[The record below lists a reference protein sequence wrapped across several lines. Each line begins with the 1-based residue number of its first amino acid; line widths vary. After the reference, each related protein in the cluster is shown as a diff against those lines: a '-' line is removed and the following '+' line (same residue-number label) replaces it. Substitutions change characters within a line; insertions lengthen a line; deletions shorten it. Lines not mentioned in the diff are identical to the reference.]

1 MCYNKY
7 VKRER
12 YLKMKKQ
19 IIYLDMDGTIADLYG
34 IENWLERLRNE
45 VEGLFLQCEPLITE
59 SELLVLFPNDIY
71 ELRIC
76 SMTPMNASK
85 EYCVKVIEEKN
96 IWLDKHFPSI
106 KKRTYLEYGYNKN
119 IRNSKNHILID
130 DNKTIRENYRG
141 LALEPMWV

>member
-1 MCYNKY
+1 
-7 VKRER
+7 
-12 YLKMKKQ
+12 MKKQ

-34 IENWLERLRNE
+34 IENWLEGLRNE
-45 VEGLFLQCEPLITE
+45 VDGLFLQCEPLITE

-130 DNKTIRENYRG
+130 DNKIIRESYRG
-141 LALEPMWV
+141 LALEPVWV